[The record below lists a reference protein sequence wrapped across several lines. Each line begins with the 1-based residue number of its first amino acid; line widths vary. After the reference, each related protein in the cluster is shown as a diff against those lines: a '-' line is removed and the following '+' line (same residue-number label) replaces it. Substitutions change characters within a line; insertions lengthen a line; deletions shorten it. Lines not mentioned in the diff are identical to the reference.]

1 MPTET
6 ITPSIGVPDARFFGT
21 MPEAELQVPKVAIH
35 EHRVEFD
42 RAAFFEQVLQLGDMT
57 VEHVGGHLAA
67 AADLGPIAGVRGRGH
82 DLGIHGGRGSC
93 RAAAPAVCRS
103 GR

>member
-1 MPTET
+1 MPAET

-21 MPEAELQVPKVAIH
+21 MPGGAELQVPQVAIH

-42 RAAFFEQVLQLGDMT
+42 SAAFFEQVLQLGDMT

-67 AADLGPIAGVRGRGH
+67 AADLGQ
-82 DLGIHGGRGSC
+82 
-93 RAAAPAVCRS
+93 
-103 GR
+103 